1 MATRR
6 GTHTRKRGTGGT
18 SSSSD
23 KIVGSGRR
31 IDFDDDMIVCRNPHG
46 EVTYQG
52 VVDYYPDKDSL
63 DDGTFSF
70 DNKRGLYVTKDGWT
84 VNNITEE

>member
-1 MATRR
+1 MTTRR

-18 SSSSD
+18 TPSPG
-23 KIVGSGRR
+23 KVTGSGRR
-31 IDFDDDMIVCRNPHG
+31 IDYDDDMIVCRDPHG

-52 VVDYYPDKDSL
+52 ILDYYPDKESL
-63 DDGTFSF
+63 DDGMFRF

-84 VNNITEE
+84 VDNITEE

>member
-6 GTHTRKRGTGGT
+6 GTHTRKRGTGGV
-18 SSSSD
+18 SSLPD

-31 IDFDDDMIVCRNPHG
+31 IDFDDDMIVCRDPHG
-46 EVTYQG
+46 KVTYQG
-52 VVDYYPDKDSL
+52 IVDYYPDKSSL
-63 DDGTFSF
+63 DDGTFHF
-70 DNKRGLYVTKDGWT
+70 DDKRGLYVTKDGWT